1 MEQMTDIEIMN
12 SKMRYDRMDDKYME
26 FSGVITEDIS
36 SLMKGESIEK

>member
-12 SKMRYDRMDDKYME
+12 SKMRYDRMDDKCME

-36 SLMKGESIEK
+36 SLMEGGSIEK